1 MVLDVK
7 PKTALTDS
15 TRFSPLGYGA
25 LATSQCLKNIVL
37 RLYRQF
43 EATYLDDVVI
53 HSSTR
58 SDHLNH
64 HREVM
69 GELQKARLMTNPK
82 KCHLELTEAQY
93 FGYHIGWGL
102 LNPQEKK
109 IEALKESPVQPT

>member
-1 MVLDVK
+1 
-7 PKTALTDS
+7 
-15 TRFSPLGYGA
+15 
-25 LATSQCLKNIVL
+25 
-37 RLYRQF
+37 
-43 EATYLDDVVI
+43 
-53 HSSTR
+53 
-58 SDHLNH
+58 
-64 HREVM
+64 M